1 MTIMAIAGIHTRK
14 ASLVTNAIILLAIIL
29 SAITG
34 LSYVVGLLLID
45 FDLLRIACC
54 YGCFSC
60 FCILTA
66 NAMAQDWITCQAS
79 LETDTVHLFTTT
91 FWTCASFAL
100 SRLTLWQILLFFSAI
115 LKHGYCYLS
124 HLELLSWLMIVV
136 AAWLISFGNVG

>member
-60 FCILTA
+60 FCVLTA
-66 NAMAQDWITCQAS
+66 NAMAQVWITCQAS

-91 FWTCASFAL
+91 F
-100 SRLTLWQILLFFSAI
+100 
-115 LKHGYCYLS
+115 
-124 HLELLSWLMIVV
+124 
-136 AAWLISFGNVG
+136 